1 MPTSTSELEQ
11 IPPPCAGTGVAGLD
25 TILKSGFPRA
35 EMHLVQGGAGTGK
48 TTMALQ
54 FLREGARLGEPT
66 LYVTLSQSGE
76 HLERIAKSHGWS
88 LDGITVHELAP
99 ATLAERIAQNQS
111 ILPTAEVKLVEA
123 FRELVEL
130 VQRLAPKRAVIDS
143 LTILQLITGS
153 VEHYHREVVNL
164 RQLFFEQGCT
174 VLTIADH
181 PAVGNEGQA
190 PEVMFHPLSGCV
202 IHLDQQPRV
211 YGDARRRLR
220 VIKARGVAQEGGYH
234 DLKIHTGGMDVY
246 PRLGAYTEP
255 DAAKYR
261 VIGTTVEGLDR
272 ILAGGLNTGTSC
284 LLVGPSG
291 VGKSSL
297 ASLYASSVASKN
309 EHSCIFLF
317 DERPETYIQR
327 AERLGIPLAEHV
339 TAGLIDI
346 RQLDPGN
353 IAPGEFAQVVREAS
367 LEQSSRVVI
376 VDSVIGYFT
385 AMGSADLF
393 LSQLHEL
400 ITYLARR
407 DVLFVLCG
415 SQEGFMS
422 IGTQGAVDVSYLS
435 DTVLVLTFF
444 EIAGEIRRA
453 IAAVKKKHGGH
464 ATTIHELVLEDGQ
477 VQVLSEPLL
486 LLKHIMVPGRSGT

>member
-1 MPTSTSELEQ
+1 MQTPSRELEP

-25 TILKSGFPRA
+25 TILRGGLPRA
-35 EMHLVQGGAGTGK
+35 EMHLIQGGAGTGK
-48 TTMALQ
+48 TTIALH

-88 LDGITVHELAP
+88 MEGITVHELAP

-111 ILPTAEVKLVEA
+111 ILPTAEVKLEEA
-123 FRELVEL
+123 FRELVDL
-130 VQRLAPKRAVIDS
+130 VQRFAPKRAVIDS

-174 VLTIADH
+174 VLTLADH
-181 PAVGNEGQA
+181 PAVGNEGQS

-220 VIKARGVAQEGGYH
+220 VIKARGVAAEGGYH
-234 DLKIHTGGMDVY
+234 DLKISSGGMEVY

-255 DAAKYR
+255 DAATHR
-261 VIGTTVEGLDR
+261 LVGTTIPGLDR
-272 ILAGGLNTGTSC
+272 LMGGGLNIGTSC
-284 LLVGPSG
+284 LIVGPSG

-297 ASLYASSVASKN
+297 ASLYAETVARAN
-309 EHSCIFLF
+309 EHAFIFLF

-327 AERLGIPLAEHV
+327 GERLGIPLAEHV
-339 TAGLIDI
+339 AAGLIEV

-353 IAPGEFAQVVREAS
+353 IAPGEFAWFVRQAVYER
-367 LEQSSRVVI
+367 SSRVVI
-376 VDSVIGYFT
+376 IDSVIGYFT
-385 AMGSADLF
+385 AMGSAELF

-407 DVLFVLCG
+407 DVLLVLCG

-435 DTVLVLTFF
+435 DTVLVLSFF
-444 EIAGEIRRA
+444 ELQGHVRRVMTV
-453 IAAVKKKHGGH
+453 VKKKHGAH
-464 ATTIHELVLEDGQ
+464 ANTIHEVLLEDGRIE
-477 VQVLSEPLL
+477 VASEPLMVSKNL
-486 LLKHIMVPGRSGT
+486 MVPARSSS